1 MNNEIKTFIEE
12 IPNVHLFVDN
22 DADRLKVA
30 WDFGLNQEQQIKYPL
45 KELTF
50 EKIIEADDIDLD
62 DYRNSLETKIETE
75 FRIISEN
82 TKIRLSNI
90 DDKIPFINAL
100 KNKITNS
107 KKYLEK
113 QVIKKDSFEALP
125 SKVLQISLSELE
137 NSLNLIESNQMSSE
151 SEIWENF
158 FTNQINYINFKK
170 YISSFI
176 LDYYTDYSF
185 IFQKMLKKKLIYRI
199 KHKEFIEWLFKHQFI
214 NQSVYEELDL
224 KKNLISFDKSSSDDR
239 ENNFNKTFGF

>member
-30 WDFGLNQEQQIKYPL
+30 WDFGLNQEQQITYPL

-62 DYRNSLETKIETE
+62 DYRDSLETKIKIE

-125 SKVLQISLSELE
+125 SKVLQISLSELNE
-137 NSLNLIESNQMSSE
+137 LLERIEDEHISFE
-151 SEIWENF
+151 REIWENF
-158 FTNQINYINFKK
+158 FTKQIHYINFKK
-170 YISSFI
+170 YIRSFI
-176 LDYYTDYSF
+176 LEYHIDYSF

-199 KHKEFIEWLFKHQFI
+199 THKEFIEWLFKHQFI
-214 NQSVYEELDL
+214 NQNVYEYLESYANLKTLDR
-224 KKNLISFDKSSSDDR
+224 SSSNDR
-239 ENNFNKTFGF
+239 IKNFNNTFGL

>member
-50 EKIIEADDIDLD
+50 EKILEADDIDLD
-62 DYRNSLETKIETE
+62 DYRDSLETKIKIE

-125 SKVLQISLSELE
+125 SKVLQISLSELNE
-137 NSLNLIESNQMSSE
+137 LLERIEDEHISFE
-151 SEIWENF
+151 REIWENF
-158 FTNQINYINFKK
+158 FTKQIHYINFKK

-176 LDYYTDYSF
+176 LEYHTDYSF

-224 KKNLISFDKSSSDDR
+224 KKNLISFDKSSSNDR

>member
-62 DYRNSLETKIETE
+62 DYRDSLETKIKIE

-125 SKVLQISLSELE
+125 SKVLQISLSELNE
-137 NSLNLIESNQMSSE
+137 LLERIEDEHISFE
-151 SEIWENF
+151 REIWENF
-158 FTNQINYINFKK
+158 FTKQIHYINFKK
-170 YISSFI
+170 YINSFVE
-176 LDYYTDYSF
+176 DYTDYSF
-185 IFQKMLKKKLIYRI
+185 IFQNMLKKKLIYRI

-214 NQSVYEELDL
+214 NQNVYEYLESYANL
-224 KKNLISFDKSSSDDR
+224 KTLNRSSSNDR
-239 ENNFNKTFGF
+239 IKNFNNTFGL

>member
-62 DYRNSLETKIETE
+62 DYRDSLETKIKIE

-125 SKVLQISLSELE
+125 SKVLQISLSELNE
-137 NSLNLIESNQMSSE
+137 LLERIEDEHISFE
-151 SEIWENF
+151 REIWENF
-158 FTNQINYINFKK
+158 FTKQIHYINFKK

-176 LDYYTDYSF
+176 LEYHTDYSF

-239 ENNFNKTFGF
+239 ENNFNNTFGL

>member
-125 SKVLQISLSELE
+125 SKVLQISLSELNE
-137 NSLNLIESNQMSSE
+137 LLERIEDEHISFE
-151 SEIWENF
+151 REIWENF
-158 FTNQINYINFKK
+158 FTKQIHYINFKK
-170 YISSFI
+170 YISSFVE
-176 LDYYTDYSF
+176 DYTDYSF
-185 IFQKMLKKKLIYRI
+185 IFQNMLDKKLIYRI

-214 NQSVYEELDL
+214 KQSVYEYLESYANL
-224 KKNLISFDKSSSDDR
+224 KTLNRSSSNDR
-239 ENNFNKTFGF
+239 IKNFNNTFGL

>member
-62 DYRNSLETKIETE
+62 DYRDSLETKIKIE

-125 SKVLQISLSELE
+125 SKVLQISLSELNE
-137 NSLNLIESNQMSSE
+137 LLERIEDEHISFE
-151 SEIWENF
+151 REIWENF
-158 FTNQINYINFKK
+158 FTKQIHYINFKK

-176 LDYYTDYSF
+176 LEYHTDYSF

>member
-62 DYRNSLETKIETE
+62 DYRDSLETKIKIE

-125 SKVLQISLSELE
+125 SKVLQISLSELNE
-137 NSLNLIESNQMSSE
+137 LLERIEDEHISFE
-151 SEIWENF
+151 REIWENF
-158 FTNQINYINFKK
+158 FTKQIHYINFKK
-170 YISSFI
+170 YISSFVE
-176 LDYYTDYSF
+176 DYTDYSF

-214 NQSVYEELDL
+214 NQSVFEELDS
-224 KKNLISFDKSSSDDR
+224 KKNLISFNKSSSNDR
-239 ENNFNKTFGF
+239 ENNFNNTFGF

>member
-125 SKVLQISLSELE
+125 SKVLQISLSELNE
-137 NSLNLIESNQMSSE
+137 LLERIEDEHISFE
-151 SEIWENF
+151 REIWENF
-158 FTNQINYINFKK
+158 FTKQIHYINFKK
-170 YISSFI
+170 YISSFVE
-176 LDYYTDYSF
+176 DYTDYSF
-185 IFQKMLKKKLIYRI
+185 IFQNMLDKKLIYRI

-214 NQSVYEELDL
+214 NQSVFEELDS
-224 KKNLISFDKSSSDDR
+224 KKNLISFNKSSSNDR
-239 ENNFNKTFGF
+239 ENNFNNTFGF

>member
-62 DYRNSLETKIETE
+62 DYRDSLETKIKIE

-125 SKVLQISLSELE
+125 SKVLQISLSELNE
-137 NSLNLIESNQMSSE
+137 LLERIEDEHISFE
-151 SEIWENF
+151 REIWENF
-158 FTNQINYINFKK
+158 FTKQIHYINFKK

-176 LDYYTDYSF
+176 LEYHIDYSF

>member
-62 DYRNSLETKIETE
+62 DYRDSLETKIKIE

-125 SKVLQISLSELE
+125 SKVLQISLSELNE
-137 NSLNLIESNQMSSE
+137 LLERIEDEHISFE
-151 SEIWENF
+151 REIWENF
-158 FTNQINYINFKK
+158 FTKQIHYINFKK

-185 IFQKMLKKKLIYRI
+185 IFQNMLDKKLIYRI
-199 KHKEFIEWLFKHQFI
+199 KHKEFITWLFKHQLI
-214 NQSVYEELDL
+214 NQR
-224 KKNLISFDKSSSDDR
+224 IFDKLDSYKSLKSLRKSYSVAR

>member
-62 DYRNSLETKIETE
+62 DYRDSLETKIKIE

-82 TKIRLSNI
+82 TKLRLSYI
-90 DDKIPFINAL
+90 EDKIPFTSAL
-100 KNKITNS
+100 KNKISNS

-113 QVIKKDSFEALP
+113 QVIRKDSFEALP
-125 SKVLQISLSELE
+125 SKVLQISLSELNE
-137 NSLNLIESNQMSSE
+137 LLERIEDEHISFE
-151 SEIWENF
+151 REIWENF
-158 FTNQINYINFKK
+158 FTKQIHYINFKK

-176 LDYYTDYSF
+176 LEYHIDYSF

-239 ENNFNKTFGF
+239 ENNFNNTFGL

>member
-62 DYRNSLETKIETE
+62 DYRDSLETKIKIE

-125 SKVLQISLSELE
+125 SKVLQISLSELNE
-137 NSLNLIESNQMSSE
+137 LLERIEDEHISFE
-151 SEIWENF
+151 REIWENF
-158 FTNQINYINFKK
+158 FTKQIHYINFKK

-176 LDYYTDYSF
+176 LEYHTDYSF

-214 NQSVYEELDL
+214 NQTVYEYLESYANLKTLDR
-224 KKNLISFDKSSSDDR
+224 SSSNDR
-239 ENNFNKTFGF
+239 IKNFNNTFGL

>member
-125 SKVLQISLSELE
+125 SKVLQISLSELNE
-137 NSLNLIESNQMSSE
+137 LLERIEDEHISFE
-151 SEIWENF
+151 REIWENF
-158 FTNQINYINFKK
+158 FTKQIHYINFKK

-176 LDYYTDYSF
+176 LEYHTDYSF

-214 NQSVYEELDL
+214 NQSVFEELDS
-224 KKNLISFDKSSSDDR
+224 KKNLISFNKSSSNDR

>member
-62 DYRNSLETKIETE
+62 DYRDSLETKIKIE

-125 SKVLQISLSELE
+125 SKVLQISLSELNE
-137 NSLNLIESNQMSSE
+137 LLERIEDEHISFE
-151 SEIWENF
+151 REIWENF
-158 FTNQINYINFKK
+158 FTKQIHYINFKK
-170 YISSFI
+170 YISSFVE
-176 LDYYTDYSF
+176 DYTDYSF

-224 KKNLISFDKSSSDDR
+224 KKSLISSNKSSSDDR
-239 ENNFNKTFGF
+239 ENNFNNTFGL

>member
-125 SKVLQISLSELE
+125 SKVLQISLSELNE
-137 NSLNLIESNQMSSE
+137 LLERIEDEHISFE
-151 SEIWENF
+151 REIWENF
-158 FTNQINYINFKK
+158 FTKQIHYINFKK
-170 YISSFI
+170 YISSFVE
-176 LDYYTDYSF
+176 DYTDYSF

-214 NQSVYEELDL
+214 NQSVYEELESYANL
-224 KKNLISFDKSSSDDR
+224 KTLDRSSSNDR
-239 ENNFNKTFGF
+239 IKNFNNTFGL

>member
-125 SKVLQISLSELE
+125 SKVLQISLSELNE
-137 NSLNLIESNQMSSE
+137 LLERIEDEHISFE
-151 SEIWENF
+151 REIWENF
-158 FTNQINYINFKK
+158 FTKQIHYINFKK

-176 LDYYTDYSF
+176 LEYHTDYSF

-214 NQSVYEELDL
+214 NQNVYEYLESYANL
-224 KKNLISFDKSSSDDR
+224 KTLNRSSSNDR

>member
-62 DYRNSLETKIETE
+62 DYRDSLETKIKIE

-125 SKVLQISLSELE
+125 SKVLQISLSELNE
-137 NSLNLIESNQMSSE
+137 LLERIEDEHISFE
-151 SEIWENF
+151 REIWENF
-158 FTNQINYINFKK
+158 FTKQIHYINFKK
-170 YISSFI
+170 YISSFVE
-176 LDYYTDYSF
+176 DYTDYSF
-185 IFQKMLKKKLIYRI
+185 IFQNMLDKKLIYRI

-214 NQSVYEELDL
+214 NQNVYEYLESYANL
-224 KKNLISFDKSSSDDR
+224 KTLNRSSSIDR
-239 ENNFNKTFGF
+239 IKNFNNTFGL

>member
-62 DYRNSLETKIETE
+62 DYRDSLETKIKIE

-90 DDKIPFINAL
+90 DDKIPFTSAL

-113 QVIKKDSFEALP
+113 QVIRKDSFEALP

-137 NSLNLIESNQMSSE
+137 NSLNRIESDQMSSE

-176 LDYYTDYSF
+176 VNEYTDYSF
-185 IFQKMLKKKLIYRI
+185 LFQKMLKKKFIYKI
-199 KHKEFIEWLFKHQFI
+199 EHKEFMEWLRKHQFI
-214 NQSVYEELDL
+214 SERVFDIMYSKGGFKSLSKSYSVA
-224 KKNLISFDKSSSDDR
+224 R
-239 ENNFNKTFGF
+239 ENNFINTFGL

>member
-30 WDFGLNQEQQIKYPL
+30 WDFGLNQEQQITYPL

-62 DYRNSLETKIETE
+62 DYRDSLETKIKIE

-125 SKVLQISLSELE
+125 SKVLQISLSELNE
-137 NSLNLIESNQMSSE
+137 LLERIEDEHISFE
-151 SEIWENF
+151 REIWEHF
-158 FTNQINYINFKK
+158 FTKQIHYINFKK

-176 LDYYTDYSF
+176 LEYHIDYSF

>member
-62 DYRNSLETKIETE
+62 DYRDSLETKIKIE

-125 SKVLQISLSELE
+125 SKVLQISLSELNE
-137 NSLNLIESNQMSSE
+137 LLERIEDEHISFE
-151 SEIWENF
+151 REIWENF
-158 FTNQINYINFKK
+158 FTKQIHYINFKK

-185 IFQKMLKKKLIYRI
+185 IFQKMLKKKLIYSME
-199 KHKEFIEWLFKHQFI
+199 H
-214 NQSVYEELDL
+214 YGG
-224 KKNLISFDKSSSDDR
+224 SFCR
-239 ENNFNKTFGF
+239 L

>member
-62 DYRNSLETKIETE
+62 DYRDSLETKIKIE

-125 SKVLQISLSELE
+125 SKVLQISLSELNE
-137 NSLNLIESNQMSSE
+137 LLERIEDEHISFE
-151 SEIWENF
+151 REIWENF
-158 FTNQINYINFKK
+158 FTKQIHYINFKK

-176 LDYYTDYSF
+176 LEYHTDYSF

-224 KKNLISFDKSSSDDR
+224 KKSLISSNKSSSDDR
-239 ENNFNKTFGF
+239 ENNFNNTFGL

>member
-30 WDFGLNQEQQIKYPL
+30 WDFGLNQEQQITYPL

-62 DYRNSLETKIETE
+62 DYRDSLETKIKIE

-125 SKVLQISLSELE
+125 SKVLQISLSELNE
-137 NSLNLIESNQMSSE
+137 LLERIEDEHISFE
-151 SEIWENF
+151 REIWENF
-158 FTNQINYINFKK
+158 FTKQIHYINFKK

-176 LDYYTDYSF
+176 LEYHIDYSF

-224 KKNLISFDKSSSDDR
+224 KKSLISSNKSSSDDR
-239 ENNFNKTFGF
+239 ENYFNNTFGL

>member
-125 SKVLQISLSELE
+125 SKVLQISLSELNE
-137 NSLNLIESNQMSSE
+137 LLERIEDEHISFE
-151 SEIWENF
+151 REIWENF
-158 FTNQINYINFKK
+158 FTKQIHYINFKK

-176 LDYYTDYSF
+176 LEYHTDYSF

-214 NQSVYEELDL
+214 NQSVFEELDS
-224 KKNLISFDKSSSDDR
+224 KKNLISFNKSSSNDR
-239 ENNFNKTFGF
+239 ENNFNNTFGF

>member
-125 SKVLQISLSELE
+125 SKVLQISLSELNE
-137 NSLNLIESNQMSSE
+137 LLERIEDEHISFE
-151 SEIWENF
+151 REIWENF
-158 FTNQINYINFKK
+158 FTKQIHYINFKK

-176 LDYYTDYSF
+176 LEYHTDYSF

-214 NQSVYEELDL
+214 NQTVYEYLESYANLKTLDR
-224 KKNLISFDKSSSDDR
+224 SSSEAR
-239 ENNFNKTFGF
+239 ENNFNNTFGL

>member
-1 MNNEIKTFIEE
+1 MKPEIKTFIDE
-12 IPNVHLFVDN
+12 IPNVYLIVDN
-22 DADRLKVA
+22 DEDRLKVA
-30 WDFGLNQEQQIKYPL
+30 WNFGLTREQQIKYPL
-45 KELTF
+45 EELTF

-62 DYRNSLETKIETE
+62 DYRDSLETKIKIE

-100 KNKITNS
+100 KNKISNS

-113 QVIKKDSFEALP
+113 QVIRKDSFEALP
-125 SKVLQISLSELE
+125 SKVLQISLSELNE
-137 NSLNLIESNQMSSE
+137 LLERIEDEHISFE
-151 SEIWENF
+151 REIWENF
-158 FTNQINYINFKK
+158 FTKQIHYINFKK
-170 YISSFI
+170 YISSFVE
-176 LDYYTDYSF
+176 DYTDYSF
-185 IFQKMLKKKLIYRI
+185 IFQNMLDKKLIYRI

-239 ENNFNKTFGF
+239 ENNFNNTFGL

>member
-30 WDFGLNQEQQIKYPL
+30 WDFGLNQEQQITYPL

-62 DYRNSLETKIETE
+62 DYRDSLETKIKIE

-125 SKVLQISLSELE
+125 SKVLQISLSELNE
-137 NSLNLIESNQMSSE
+137 LLERIEDEHISFE
-151 SEIWENF
+151 REIWENF
-158 FTNQINYINFKK
+158 FTKQIHYINFKK
-170 YISSFI
+170 YISSFVE
-176 LDYYTDYSF
+176 DYTDYSF
-185 IFQKMLKKKLIYRI
+185 IFQNMLDKKLIYRI

-214 NQSVYEELDL
+214 NQNVYEYLESYANL
-224 KKNLISFDKSSSDDR
+224 KTLNRSSSNDR
-239 ENNFNKTFGF
+239 IKNFNNTFGL

>member
-125 SKVLQISLSELE
+125 SKVLQISLSELNE
-137 NSLNLIESNQMSSE
+137 LLERIEDEHISFE
-151 SEIWENF
+151 REIWENF
-158 FTNQINYINFKK
+158 FTKQIHYINFKK
-170 YISSFI
+170 YISSFVE
-176 LDYYTDYSF
+176 DYTDYSF
-185 IFQKMLKKKLIYRI
+185 IFQNMLDKKLIYRI

-214 NQSVYEELDL
+214 NQSVYEYLESYANL
-224 KKNLISFDKSSSDDR
+224 KTLNRSSSNDR
-239 ENNFNKTFGF
+239 IKNFNNTFGL

>member
-62 DYRNSLETKIETE
+62 DYRDSLETKIKIE

-125 SKVLQISLSELE
+125 SKVLQISLSELNE
-137 NSLNLIESNQMSSE
+137 LLERIEDEHISFE
-151 SEIWENF
+151 REIWENF
-158 FTNQINYINFKK
+158 FTKQIHYINFKK
-170 YISSFI
+170 YISSFVE
-176 LDYYTDYSF
+176 DYTDYSF
-185 IFQKMLKKKLIYRI
+185 IFQNMLDKKLIYRI

-214 NQSVYEELDL
+214 NQNVYEYLESYANL
-224 KKNLISFDKSSSDDR
+224 KTLNRSSSNDR
-239 ENNFNKTFGF
+239 IKNFNNTFGL

>member
-62 DYRNSLETKIETE
+62 DYRDSLETKIKIE

-185 IFQKMLKKKLIYRI
+185 IFQNMLDKKLIYRI
-199 KHKEFIEWLFKHQFI
+199 KHKEFITWLFKHQLI
-214 NQSVYEELDL
+214 NQR
-224 KKNLISFDKSSSDDR
+224 IFDKLDSYKSLKSLRKSYSVAR

>member
-30 WDFGLNQEQQIKYPL
+30 WDFGLNQEQQITYPL

-62 DYRNSLETKIETE
+62 DYRDSLETKIKIE
-75 FRIISEN
+75 FRINSEN

-125 SKVLQISLSELE
+125 SKVLQISLSELNE
-137 NSLNLIESNQMSSE
+137 LLERIEDEHISFE
-151 SEIWENF
+151 REIWENF
-158 FTNQINYINFKK
+158 FTKQIHYINFKK
-170 YISSFI
+170 YISSFVE
-176 LDYYTDYSF
+176 DYTDYSF
-185 IFQKMLKKKLIYRI
+185 IFQNMLDKKLIYRI

-214 NQSVYEELDL
+214 NQNVYEYLESYANL
-224 KKNLISFDKSSSDDR
+224 KTLNRSSSNDR
-239 ENNFNKTFGF
+239 IKNFNNTFGL

>member
-30 WDFGLNQEQQIKYPL
+30 WDFGLNQEQQITYPL

-62 DYRNSLETKIETE
+62 DYRDSLETKIKIE

-125 SKVLQISLSELE
+125 SKVLQISLSELNE
-137 NSLNLIESNQMSSE
+137 LLERIEDEHISFE
-151 SEIWENF
+151 REIWENF
-158 FTNQINYINFKK
+158 FTKQIHYINFKK

-176 LDYYTDYSF
+176 LEYHTDYSF

-214 NQSVYEELDL
+214 NQSVYEESDL

-239 ENNFNKTFGF
+239 ENNFNNTFGL

>member
-62 DYRNSLETKIETE
+62 DYRDSLETKIKIE

-125 SKVLQISLSELE
+125 SKVLQISLSELNE
-137 NSLNLIESNQMSSE
+137 LLERIEDEHISFE
-151 SEIWENF
+151 REIWENF
-158 FTNQINYINFKK
+158 FTKQIHYINFKK

-176 LDYYTDYSF
+176 LEYHTDYSF

-224 KKNLISFDKSSSDDR
+224 KKNLISFDKSSSNDR

>member
-62 DYRNSLETKIETE
+62 DYRDSLETKIKIE

-125 SKVLQISLSELE
+125 SKVLQISLSELNE
-137 NSLNLIESNQMSSE
+137 LLERIEDEHISFE
-151 SEIWENF
+151 REIWENF
-158 FTNQINYINFKK
+158 FTKQIHYINFKK
-170 YISSFI
+170 YINSFVE
-176 LDYYTDYSF
+176 DYTDYSF
-185 IFQKMLKKKLIYRI
+185 IFQNMLKKKLIYRI

-214 NQSVYEELDL
+214 NQTVYEYLESYANLKTLDR
-224 KKNLISFDKSSSDDR
+224 SSSNDR
-239 ENNFNKTFGF
+239 IKNFNNTFGL